1 MRHQLTLLCATA
13 LVVPLAACSS
23 SQTTAGRD
31 TSGGGGPVTITFA
44 NADTAPTWKP
54 VVDHCQK
61 QHPDIKV
68 KQLNIPYPQL
78 TSTITQ
84 RLTQGGA
91 DLDVFNVVPAWI
103 RDYANRGFLADLS
116 DLKPKAEA
124 AAVSPDMVTAN
135 EVDGKLLAISPW
147 TTSQFL
153 YYNAAV
159 LTKAGIAPPSADPA
173 KRWTWQQLRAAAQT
187 LKDKNAV
194 QYPMM
199 FDQFDTYYQLQPLGV
214 SAGGGNGLSGDQQD
228 QPDFSNQG
236 WQKALTFYREL
247 FETGLSPRGVTS
259 DKSNAIFAGGK
270 AGFIVSGPWTVSNA
284 VKGKLPFGVA
294 PAPVFEGGEPATST
308 DSWAM
313 AVSAKTTKQAAAKT
327 FVECVNLTREG
338 NQKSIEVAQ
347 ITPTQKDAYAAFAK
361 QFEQSGGTA
370 TKGLAGLMEF
380 ELKNTAVHRPPV
392 VGYTVFETEAEKM
405 FSDVRNGADPA
416 ERAKKA
422 DDTIREQF
430 ERLG

>member
-1 MRHQLTLLCATA
+1 MSHQMNLLCVAA

-23 SQTTAGRD
+23 SQNAGQEATD
-31 TSGGGGPVTITFA
+31 GGGPVTITFA

-54 VVDHCQK
+54 VIDHCQK

-84 RLTQGGA
+84 RLTQGAA

-116 DLKPKAEA
+116 ELKPEAEA
-124 AAVSPDMVTAN
+124 AAVSADMVTAN

-153 YYNAAV
+153 YYNTAA
-159 LTKAGIAPPSADPA
+159 LQRAGITPPSADPA
-173 KRWTWQQLRAAAQT
+173 KRWTWQQLKAAAQT
-187 LKDKNAV
+187 LKEKNAV
-194 QYPMM
+194 QYPLM

-228 QPDFSNQG
+228 QPDFSNEG
-236 WQKALTFYREL
+236 WQKALTFYGGL
-247 FETGLSPRGVTS
+247 FGTGLSPRGITS

-270 AGFIVSGPWTVSNA
+270 AGFIVSGPWTVSNSL
-284 VKGKLPFGVA
+284 KGKLPFGVA

-313 AVSAKTTKQAAAKT
+313 AVSAKSKKLAAAKT

-338 NQKSIEVAQ
+338 NEKSIQVAQ
-347 ITPTQKDAYAAFAK
+347 ITPTQKDAYATFAR
-361 QFEQSGGTA
+361 QFEQSGGAA
-370 TKGLAGLMEF
+370 TKGLAALMEH
-380 ELKNTAVHRPPV
+380 ELKNTAVHRPAV
-392 VGYTVFETEAEKM
+392 SGYTVFETEAEKM
-405 FSDVRNGADPA
+405 FSDIRNGADPG
-416 ERAKKA
+416 ERAQKA
-422 DDTIREQF
+422 DQIIREQF
-430 ERLG
+430 KRLG